1 MKLLKTA
8 VPAAMMLAV
17 LAACSS
23 AAKEAQPAVAPKPE
37 KTAVQASQPQV
48 FPNALRVVR
57 VDSIDGKTEVAYQC
71 GEKGQDPLSVMYG
84 FKDGQVVAAQVKYKN
99 ELTNNLWRVI
109 DFGDRNMFTDGQV
122 TWSAG
127 LASPADVA
135 NTDGNMLTIK
145 QVREVNG
152 KQQQIDAVVTRYC
165 KVAKPA
171 VVPAESKSKK
181 AKKK

>member
-8 VPAAMMLAV
+8 VPAALMLAV

-23 AAKEAQPAVAPKPE
+23 TAKDAKPMTAPKEEKAAVQAPKP
-37 KTAVQASQPQV
+37 QAA
-48 FPNALRVVR
+48 PNALRVAR
-57 VDSIDGKTEVAYQC
+57 VDSIDGKAEVAYQC

-84 FKDGQVVAAQVKYKN
+84 FKDGQVVVAQVKYKN
-99 ELTNNLWRVI
+99 ELTNNLWRAV

-135 NTDGNMLTIK
+135 KVDGNMLTVK

-152 KQQQIDAVVTRYC
+152 QAQQVDAIVTRYC

-171 VVPAESKSKK
+171 AAPAAAKAKK